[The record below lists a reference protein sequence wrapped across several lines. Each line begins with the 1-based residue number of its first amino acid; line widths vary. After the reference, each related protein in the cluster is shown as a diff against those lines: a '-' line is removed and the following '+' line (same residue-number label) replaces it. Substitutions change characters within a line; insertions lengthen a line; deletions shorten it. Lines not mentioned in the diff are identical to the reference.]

1 MGTKAPYRLQTDVI
15 VADRAI
21 LQAVASL
28 PDYAPM
34 NLAYNIEAVRQLEA
48 TLVMAQQAENTILRE
63 ATMAR
68 EQTTEAA
75 WAFHKAIN
83 GVKAQVEA
91 QYGDDSPAL
100 HAVGRKRRS
109 EHKRPARR
117 KNSVA

>member
-1 MGTKAPYRLQTDVI
+1 VRTRAPYRIQSDVI

-34 NLAYNIEAVRQLEA
+34 NFAYHIEAVRQLEA
-48 TLVMAQQAENTILRE
+48 ALVMAQQAENTILRE
-63 ATMAR
+63 ATVAR

-75 WAFHKAIN
+75 WAFHEAIS
-83 GVKAQVEA
+83 GIKAQVEA
-91 QYGDDSPAL
+91 QYGNDSPAL

-109 EHKRPARR
+109 EHKRPTRR
-117 KNSVA
+117 KKAVD